1 MIKKL
6 PLICLVWLFH
16 FSHAQNLTKD
26 LEAEEKFRA
35 QTKQINQFFRRFNG
49 EEDEDGNRY
58 YEGNKDFRD
67 TKLRQKYL
75 SILFDNQNS
84 SLSSDTK
91 KEFIKLVTDKKDPK
105 YLDFHLPE
113 WFAEVNAGFTY
124 KGKKEN
130 LTLYLNIQPQGKG
143 YEWVINDVSYQ
154 RFKSLF
160 NKDTTAGKAF
170 IHPMSHELDF
180 MNLRKVFQEGK
191 PPESF
196 TTDEFQPDFLTLFLY
211 ELKLGNL
218 KFETVYDVKFHF
230 FQVDGWYFELSDI
243 NRPGYNTGWLIT
255 NMVPINEKQEQ
266 ALKRYIYGKM

>member
-1 MIKKL
+1 MIKKVVFL
-6 PLICLVWLFH
+6 CLVGVLN
-16 FSHAQNLTKD
+16 FSNAQDLTKD

-49 EEDEDGNRY
+49 EEDENGNRY
-58 YEGNKDFRD
+58 YEGDKNFRD

-75 SILFDNQNS
+75 SILFDSQNS
-84 SLSSDTK
+84 SLSDGTK
-91 KEFIKLVTDKKDPK
+91 NEFVRFVTDKKEPK
-105 YLDFHLPE
+105 FLDFHRSE
-113 WFAEVNAGFTY
+113 WFAEVNTSFSY
-124 KGKKEN
+124 KGKQESI
-130 LTLYLNIQPQGKG
+130 TLYLNIQPQGKG

-154 RFKSLF
+154 RFERLF

-180 MNLRKVFQEGK
+180 MNLRKAFLSGK

-196 TTDEFQPDFLTLFLY
+196 TTNDFQPDFLTLFLY
-211 ELKLGNL
+211 EMKLGNL
-218 KFETVYDVKFHF
+218 KFETVNDLKFHF

-255 NMVPINEKQEQ
+255 NMVPVNEKQEQ
-266 ALKRYIYGKM
+266 ALKRYIYGKL